1 MRLLMYLP
9 EHYEFFCPVKI
20 NSGERALEQLP
31 SELDALNAR
40 KPIVIAGKDAGERG
54 LVDVIIDA
62 FKDSGIAVGIFD
74 GVPAAPDLKLIR
86 ELFNIYRDRGY
97 DAIVAVGGG
106 PVADTAKVLNIA
118 VSGKPEDIEGCAGEN
133 MIKRPLKPLIIL
145 PTLAGTGYEMSKYAF
160 FDGRDYV
167 SHFLMPHLAVID
179 PRMTTPEDAVTT
191 AAAALAALAHVVEA
205 YTGSDKNP
213 LADAYAYTAIQLIM
227 EHLVNVIRDQRD
239 RNGRL
244 SLANAHA
251 MAGCAFSNVAPG
263 VAHKLGKVMGDVC
276 HLPPGLSMGM
286 LLPHILESEMSE
298 GGYHIS
304 DLLLPLAGFDA
315 YASVAENLRA
325 RRAVEILHDLLKDLS
340 AVSGGAILRIWKDAQ
355 ISEDTLQDIAQKAVG
370 VGASF
375 DMDGCVKI
383 LREAREGR

>member
-1 MRLLMYLP
+1 MLLP

-20 NSGERALEQLP
+20 NSGNRALEHLP
-31 SELDALNAR
+31 FELDALNAR
-40 KPIVIAGKDAGERG
+40 KPLVITKKDAAGRG

-62 FKDSGIAVGIFD
+62 FKDSGIAIGIFD
-74 GVPAAPDLKLIR
+74 GVPAAPDLKLVR

-97 DAIVAVGGG
+97 DAVIAVGGG
-106 PVADTAKVLNIA
+106 PVADTAKMLNIA
-118 VSGKPEDIEGCAGEN
+118 ISGKPEDIEGCAGEDQ
-133 MIKRPLKPLIIL
+133 IKNPLKPLIIA
-145 PTLAGTGYEMSKYAF
+145 PTLSGTGYEMSRYAF
-160 FDGRDYV
+160 FDGRAYA

-179 PRMTTPEDAVTT
+179 PRMTIPEDAVTT
-191 AAAALAALAHVVEA
+191 AATALTALAHAVEV

-244 SLANAHA
+244 SLANAQT

-263 VAHKLGKVMGDVC
+263 VAHKLGNVMGDTC
-276 HLPPGLSMGM
+276 HLPHGLCMGI
-286 LLPHILESEMSE
+286 LLPHILERQISE

-304 DLLLPLAGFDA
+304 DLLLPLAGLEA
-315 YASVAENLRA
+315 YASTAENLRA
-325 RRAVEILHDLLKDLS
+325 RRAVDILYDLLKDLS
-340 AVSGGAILRIWKDAQ
+340 AASGGAVPRIWKDAQ
-355 ISEDTLQDIAQKAVG
+355 VSEDTLQDIAQRAVG
-370 VGASF
+370 NGASF

>member
-1 MRLLMYLP
+1 MYLP

-40 KPIVIAGKDAGERG
+40 KPLVIAGKDAVQRG
-54 LVDVIIDA
+54 LVDIIIDA

-74 GVPAAPDLKLIR
+74 DVSAAPDLKLIR
-86 ELFNIYRDRGY
+86 ELFTIYRDRGY

-106 PVADTAKVLNIA
+106 SVMDTAKVLNIA
-118 VSGKPEDIEGCAGEN
+118 VSGKPEDIEKCVGEDQ
-133 MIKRPLKPLIIL
+133 IKRPLKPLIIL
-145 PTLAGTGYEMSKYAF
+145 PTLAGAGYEVSKYAF
-160 FDGRDYV
+160 FDGRDYA

-179 PRMTTPEDAVTT
+179 PRMTVPEDAVMT
-191 AAAALAALAHVVEA
+191 AATALTALTHALEA
-205 YTGSDKNP
+205 YTGADKNP

-251 MAGCAFSNVAPG
+251 MAGCAFSNAVPG
-263 VAHKLGKVMGDVC
+263 VVHRLGKVMGDVC
-276 HLPPGLSMGM
+276 HLPPGLCMGM
-286 LLPHILESEMSE
+286 LLPHILEKEMSQ

-315 YASVAENLRA
+315 YASMAENLRA
-325 RRAVEILHDLLKDLS
+325 RRAVDILHDLLKDLS
-340 AVSGGAILRIWKDAQ
+340 AVSGAISRLWKDVQ
-355 ISEDTLQDIAQKAVG
+355 VSEDTLQDMAQKVVAS
-370 VGASF
+370 GANF
-375 DMDGCVKI
+375 DRDGCVKI